1 MQLNVNID
9 LWVISLYIFLLSV
22 VTGKYRLSM
31 NIDSNVDLYTS
42 TPPEFGTICA
52 WLSGK

>member
-9 LWVISLYIFLLSV
+9 SWVISLYISLLSV
-22 VTGKYRLSM
+22 VTGKYRLPM
-31 NIDSNVDLYTS
+31 NIDSNVDYYTF
-42 TPPEFGTICA
+42 TPAEFCTICA